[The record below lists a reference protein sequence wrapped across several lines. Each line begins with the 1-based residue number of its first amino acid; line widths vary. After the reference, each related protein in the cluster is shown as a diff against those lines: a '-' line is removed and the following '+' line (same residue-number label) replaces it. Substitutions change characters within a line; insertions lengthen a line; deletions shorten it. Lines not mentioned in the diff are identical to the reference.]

1 MHESSVSVLL
11 RLMPARCVRFLESE
25 QRERLMSTSR
35 QAPSG
40 QGLSALVS
48 RTLPSLT
55 SVGSRPE
62 VLASEV
68 RHFEQPGDR
77 QATCTVD
84 LNRNTRCYSSDRMM
98 VPERTLLH
106 DTHGIRVLPEGTHEH
121 ENCLGS
127 ELVASGHCEF
137 AMLVLCCSSNPAE
150 SCRLADK
157 RLGSWQ

>member
-1 MHESSVSVLL
+1 MHESSVN
-11 RLMPARCVRFLESE
+11 
-25 QRERLMSTSR
+25 QI
-35 QAPSG
+35 
-40 QGLSALVS
+40 
-48 RTLPSLT
+48 LPSLT
-55 SVGSRPE
+55 SVGSRRE

-68 RHFEQPGDR
+68 RHSEQPGDR
-77 QATCTVD
+77 QARCTAD

-98 VPERTLLH
+98 VPEHKRRH
-106 DTHGIRVLPEGTHEH
+106 DERDSRVRRKGTHEH

-157 RLGSWQ
+157 QLGSWQ